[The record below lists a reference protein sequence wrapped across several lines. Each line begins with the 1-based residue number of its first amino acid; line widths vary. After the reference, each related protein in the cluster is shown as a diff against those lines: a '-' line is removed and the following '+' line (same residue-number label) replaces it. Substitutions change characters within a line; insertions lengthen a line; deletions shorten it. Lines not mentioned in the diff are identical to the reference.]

1 MPNDEI
7 RLSAIAAEDLW
18 RTWKTSGDVSAR
30 DRLILSYAPLVKY
43 IATRT
48 VRRAPGHVSLE
59 DLVSAGL
66 LVLVQAVEGF
76 DPDLGASFEQY
87 AWTRV
92 AGGMIDE
99 LRRLD
104 WAPRRLRKRAREIEA
119 ARRQCSERLRRAPT
133 NEELAEALGTD
144 VEELMRVS
152 SQVDRAEVA
161 SLHTMVGEGDEGA
174 IELIE
179 TVGCDGASPEDAAL
193 AGERAVAIREALS
206 RLSERERA
214 IIQMVFVEGRSG
226 RYVSEMLGVSESRV
240 SQVAREI
247 RGKLSRDLDGYD
259 AIAA

>member
-1 MPNDEI
+1 
-7 RLSAIAAEDLW
+7 
-18 RTWKTSGDVSAR
+18 
-30 DRLILSYAPLVKY
+30 
-43 IATRT
+43 
-48 VRRAPGHVSLE
+48 VSLE

-66 LVLVQAVEGF
+66 VVLVQSVDGF
-76 DPDLGASFEQY
+76 DPALGASFEQY

-119 ARRQCSERLRRAPT
+119 ARRQCAERLRRAPT
-133 NEELAEALGTD
+133 LEELAEMLGTD
-144 VEELMRVS
+144 VCELMTIS
-152 SQVDRAEVA
+152 SQLDRADIA
-161 SLHTMVGEGDEGA
+161 SLHTMAGEGDEGT

-179 TVGCDGASPEDAAL
+179 TVSSDGASPEEAAL
-193 AGERAVAIREALS
+193 AGERAGAIREALG
-206 RLSERERA
+206 RLTERERS
-214 IIQMVFVEGRSG
+214 IIQLVFVEGRSG
-226 RYVSEMLGVSESRV
+226 RYVSELLGVSESRV

>member
-1 MPNDEI
+1 MSDEI
-7 RLSAIAAEDLW
+7 RLSADAAEDLW
-18 RTWKTSGDVSAR
+18 RRWKMLGDVAAR

-66 LVLVQAVEGF
+66 LVLVQAVDGF
-76 DPDLGASFEQY
+76 DPVLGASFEQY

-104 WAPRRLRKRAREIEA
+104 WAPRRLRKRAREIEV
-119 ARRQCSERLRRAPT
+119 ARRQCAERLRRAPT
-133 NEELAEALGTD
+133 LDELAEMLGTD
-144 VEELMRVS
+144 VAELTTVS
-152 SQVDRAEVA
+152 SQLDRAEVA
-161 SLHTMVGEGDEGA
+161 SLHTMVGEGEEGT

-179 TVGCDGASPEDAAL
+179 TVGADGSSPEEAAL
-193 AGERAVAIREALS
+193 AEERAGVIREALG
-206 RLSERERA
+206 RLSERERS
-214 IIQMVFVEGRSG
+214 IIQLVFVEGRSG
-226 RYVSEMLGVSESRV
+226 RYVSELLGVSESRV

-247 RGKLSRDLDGYD
+247 RTKLSRDLDGYD
-259 AIAA
+259 SIAA

>member
-1 MPNDEI
+1 MSDEI
-7 RLSAIAAEDLW
+7 RLSADAAEDLW
-18 RTWKTSGDVSAR
+18 RRWKMSGDVAAR

-66 LVLVQAVEGF
+66 VALVQSVDGF
-76 DPDLGASFEQY
+76 DPALGASFEQY

-104 WAPRRLRKRAREIEA
+104 WAPRRLRKRAREIET
-119 ARRQCSERLRRAPT
+119 ARRQCAERLRRAPT
-133 NEELAEALGTD
+133 LEELAERLGTD
-144 VEELMRVS
+144 VAELMTVS
-152 SQVDRAEVA
+152 SQLDRADIA
-161 SLHTMVGEGDEGA
+161 SLHTMVGEGDEGT

-179 TVGCDGASPEDAAL
+179 TVGSDGASPEDVAL
-193 AGERAVAIREALS
+193 AGERAGAIREALG
-206 RLSERERA
+206 RLTERERS
-214 IIQMVFVEGRSG
+214 IIQLVFVEGRSG
-226 RYVSEMLGVSESRV
+226 RYVSELLGVSESRV